1 MIANCPQCRVKLK
14 VDDAKIPS
22 QGGKIRCPRCQTV
35 FRVERVTPTARGV
48 SPSLQPAPMGIGV
61 APAPAAEKP
70 AVLVAHDSE
79 EIRAPVRRILER
91 GGYRVIEAA
100 DGVEAIIRMEKERPF
115 AALLDV
121 GLPKIYGFEVCERMK
136 SPPGMSGTFVILL
149 ASIFDKTRYK
159 RAPESL
165 YGADDYI
172 EKHHLEDALLPKLA
186 NFRQKVPTVP
196 QKEIVREMAEQPVAP
211 PLTEQEMATL
221 TEVLKRDEVPPP
233 VEEVDR
239 EQVEKAKRFARIIIS
254 DIALYNQKLVEEGIR
269 HETLLDLLRNEL
281 QEGRNLYETRVA
293 PDIRRLGDFFQQ
305 AIGDFVEKKRRTL
318 GLRRTPERPFS
329 FCQAGRINPAGVLR
343 AIGP

>member
-22 QGGKIRCPRCQTV
+22 GGGKIRCPRCQTV
-35 FRVERVTPTARGV
+35 FRVERVTPTDVGAPHREEAPPIARGV
-48 SPSLQPAPMGIGV
+48 SPGLRPAV
-61 APAPAAEKP
+61 DRVTEAPAPAAEKT

-79 EIRAPVRRILER
+79 KIRAPVRRILER
-91 GGYRVIEAA
+91 GGYRVIEAV
-100 DGVEAIIRMEKERPF
+100 DGVEAVIRIEKERPF

-121 GLPKIYGFEVCERMK
+121 GLPKIYGFEVCERVK
-136 SPPGMSGTFVILL
+136 STTGTSETFVILL
-149 ASIFDKTRYK
+149 ASVFDKTRYK

-196 QKEIVREMAEQPVAP
+196 QKEIVREMVEQPVAP

-221 TEVLKRDEVPPP
+221 TEVLKRDEIPAP

-239 EQVEKAKRFARIIIS
+239 EQVEKAKRFARIIVS

-269 HETLLDLLRNEL
+269 HETLLDLLKDEM
-281 QEGRNLYETRVA
+281 QEGRNLYESRVA

-305 AIGDFVEKKRRTL
+305 AIEDFVEKKRRTL
-318 GLRRTPERPFS
+318 GLRKTSE
-329 FCQAGRINPAGVLR
+329 
-343 AIGP
+343 